1 MKFVIKKSS
10 SASQPYY
17 WKIVSSN
24 GQTLATSETYVAK
37 ESCKS
42 AIDSVKSGAA
52 GATTEDET

>member
-1 MKFVIKKSS
+1 MKFVIDKSK

-17 WKIVSSN
+17 WKIVSGN

-42 AIDSVKSGAA
+42 AIASVQADAA
-52 GATTEDET
+52 GATIEDNT